1 MVFKCANTVAGAH
14 GAHSGTWGNLLAL
27 RISTEEDDWWQHLSD
42 LIWGNL
48 IVEGFPS
55 LTLLW
60 SLSESTEQVEN
71 CNVPRNAF
79 SVLHLTTR
87 KRSNCWTIYYSRY
100 SPFWLC
106 SFPSV
111 LLWTPFSVKL
121 WGWECW
127 ARVRINTQVQT
138 SSCSISDMM
147 IELVFHVMLIL
158 FVHICMCVSK
168 WMYMCI
174 YLFFCF
180 TCPKLKFIIIIIL

>member
-1 MVFKCANTVAGAH
+1 MPTVGREE
-14 GAHSGTWGNLLAL
+14 NLLAL

-71 CNVPRNAF
+71 RNVPRNAF

-87 KRSNCWTIYYSRY
+87 TCSNCWTICYSRY

-106 SFPSV
+106 IFPSV

-127 ARVRINTQVQT
+127 ARVGINTQVQT
-138 SSCSISDMM
+138 SSCSFQTWWLSWYFMLCWFCLCTYVCVWVNECIC
-147 IELVFHVMLIL
+147 VFICFFALHVRN
-158 FVHICMCVSK
+158 
-168 WMYMCI
+168 
-174 YLFFCF
+174 
-180 TCPKLKFIIIIIL
+180 